1 MRGISE
7 EHSILLLEEELKEG
21 VGGREFDLNFPKK
34 IWSDR
39 SQIEKDYIKM

>member
-1 MRGISE
+1 MREFE

-34 IWSDR
+34 YGAT
-39 SQIEKDYIKM
+39 EVK